1 MKSLIVGLFFTFGSL
16 LFGQNLTLD
25 KSHARLQFFV
35 THMTISTVD
44 GKFNEFDVVLNNF
57 DQNDITKS
65 TITVVAQTNSID
77 TGIEARDNHLKS
89 ADFFDVAQ
97 YKTIEFKSTSLEK
110 IIGNTY
116 KLNGN
121 LTMSGVTKPITL
133 TLVYNG
139 NSINSANNIKSYG
152 FTIKGTI
159 NRSSYEIGKKIPESV
174 IGNDIKILSN
184 LEFTQNKKKK

>member
-16 LFGQNLTLD
+16 LFGQNITLD

-159 NRSSYEIGKKIPESV
+159 NRSSYEIGKKFPESV